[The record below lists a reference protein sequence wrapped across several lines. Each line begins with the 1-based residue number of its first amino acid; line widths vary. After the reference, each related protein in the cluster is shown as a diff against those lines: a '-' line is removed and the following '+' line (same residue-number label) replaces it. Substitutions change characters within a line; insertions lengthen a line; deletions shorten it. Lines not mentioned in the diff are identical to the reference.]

1 MDAKIETAN
10 KKVLIGMV
18 NLTKRLKMKGAK
30 GDWCEFLRCHNHND
44 KKRRSRWNHPKHM
57 PVDVLATFLKTFT
70 EEEDLKILARTYR
83 CLSNRKIMED
93 LLRISPNLES
103 LQQRLV
109 RFTLQ
114 HPLYPFNYFFP
125 SYNEEWVVTKLGNIS
140 KIVESNAMYA
150 IDCEMVLCE
159 DGADAV
165 VQVCV
170 VDHNFEVR
178 IDEFVKTNKAIT
190 DYRTHVTGISA
201 KDLDGATCTLA
212 DIQKSLKKLLKH
224 GAILIGHGL
233 NYYLE
238 ALKFDHARV
247 IDTSLI
253 FESQSLDAPAT
264 RNSSEAIL
272 PQVQSS
278 SCNDVREKCAQHKYL
293 DGARNTMKLVLAKI
307 ERGFGDVI
315 DLSCRDVLKVEMAK
329 LLLHTV
335 PVEVSMEELKKIF
348 PKDFEV
354 DIKLTSR
361 TKGRKYFAYAVFK
374 DPQAAHQAF
383 ERIEGNKGEGP
394 QADKHAST
402 PERPRFAK
410 KVPKDSSG
418 RPQKLILL
426 QLSTG
431 VTASFFVCNMF
442 SYNIIDQSV
451 QPNKRSLQMEE
462 SITEAKKQKVDMGE
476 EAINKSESIT
486 EAKEQKVD
494 MGKEAIGK
502 LESTTEAKK
511 QVDIGK
517 EAINKSKRRKR
528 SRKKQKEVD
537 MCKEAVNKSESTT
550 EAKKQVDMG
559 KEAVN
564 KSKSRKKQEVVMCK
578 EAINKLKTRT
588 GSNQRNYH
596 QEEIERLK
604 RQLCQKDDE
613 IHSLQKIVSVLIG
626 NQGFPPHV
634 GQ

>member
-1 MDAKIETAN
+1 MKQPN
-10 KKVLIGMV
+10 RC
-18 NLTKRLKMKGAK
+18 TK
-30 GDWCEFLRCHNHND
+30 
-44 KKRRSRWNHPKHM
+44 
-57 PVDVLATFLKTFT
+57 
-70 EEEDLKILARTYR
+70 
-83 CLSNRKIMED
+83 
-93 LLRISPNLES
+93 
-103 LQQRLV
+103 
-109 RFTLQ
+109 
-114 HPLYPFNYFFP
+114 
-125 SYNEEWVVTKLGNIS
+125 EWVVTKLGNIS

-272 PQVQSS
+272 PQSS

-383 ERIEGNKGEGP
+383 ERIEGNKGE
-394 QADKHAST
+394 
-402 PERPRFAK
+402 
-410 KVPKDSSG
+410 DSSG